1 MIKEILFPVLVM
13 GGLSILLGVL
23 ILITMKVFEVKR
35 DAVVDEILSVLPGV
49 NCGACGFPGCENFAV
64 EMAKKGE
71 LYKICPVGKD
81 EVANKVREIL
91 KKKKEGVSNG

>member
-35 DAVVDEILSVLPGV
+35 DPAVDEILSVLPGV

-81 EVANKVREIL
+81 EVANKIREIL